1 MIDIDNLHK
10 RYRTADDRV
19 SEVLKGLSLRVPA
32 SSITAVVGPSG
43 AGKSTLARCISLL
56 ERPDSGSIKVNGKDL
71 SLLSGE
77 ALRRERR
84 AIGTVFQ
91 SSALLNRKTAWQ
103 NIAVPLEYLGV
114 VERDIKARVGEL
126 LESVGLSHK
135 AEAYPS
141 QLSGGQR
148 QRIGIARALA
158 LRPSVLLA
166 DEATSGLDPQA
177 TATVLGLLR
186 QLRDEYRLAIV
197 LITHEMDA
205 VRSAADAVAEIRDGA
220 IVQYGQVK
228 ELLARPD
235 SLLGQQLLP
244 LSPIAVN
251 SDLLLRLSYRWD
263 VPVATDWISR
273 LSHQHALQIDLLGV
287 PCGSD
292 QRSTGG
298 AFTGRRPI
306 SGTTTVS
313 GSNDRAFSAAG
324 HCGGNPCTCPRAT
337 GGGMKPTVISQD
349 TPWHEIHTLLLPA
362 YGETWLMVAIVML
375 FVVTLGGVVGV
386 VLFNASPRGLFPRPA
401 LYQVLNWGVNMGRS
415 LPFLVLMAAIIP
427 FTFWLTGT
435 TIGIP
440 AAVVPMIAAG
450 VPFLYRLVENALRE
464 LPAEVTAVGLVC
476 GGSRWQIIRHAQLSE
491 ALPALVAAVT
501 LNLVSMI
508 EYSAIAGTIGAGGIG
523 YLAVVYGY
531 QRFDN
536 HIMIATIV
544 VLIATIQ
551 IIQFFG
557 DRLVNK
563 LRHTQGISS

>member
-1 MIDIDNLHK
+1 
-10 RYRTADDRV
+10 
-19 SEVLKGLSLRVPA
+19 
-32 SSITAVVGPSG
+32 
-43 AGKSTLARCISLL
+43 
-56 ERPDSGSIKVNGKDL
+56 
-71 SLLSGE
+71 
-77 ALRRERR
+77 
-84 AIGTVFQ
+84 
-91 SSALLNRKTAWQ
+91 
-103 NIAVPLEYLGV
+103 
-114 VERDIKARVGEL
+114 
-126 LESVGLSHK
+126 
-135 AEAYPS
+135 
-141 QLSGGQR
+141 
-148 QRIGIARALA
+148 
-158 LRPSVLLA
+158 
-166 DEATSGLDPQA
+166 
-177 TATVLGLLR
+177 
-186 QLRDEYRLAIV
+186 
-197 LITHEMDA
+197 
-205 VRSAADAVAEIRDGA
+205 
-220 IVQYGQVK
+220 
-228 ELLARPD
+228 
-235 SLLGQQLLP
+235 
-244 LSPIAVN
+244 
-251 SDLLLRLSYRWD
+251 
-263 VPVATDWISR
+263 
-273 LSHQHALQIDLLGV
+273 
-287 PCGSD
+287 
-292 QRSTGG
+292 
-298 AFTGRRPI
+298 
-306 SGTTTVS
+306 
-313 GSNDRAFSAAG
+313 
-324 HCGGNPCTCPRAT
+324 
-337 GGGMKPTVISQD
+337 MKPTVISQD

-450 VPFLYRLVENALRE
+450 VPFFGRLVENALRE
-464 LPAEVTAVGLVC
+464 LPAEVTAVG
-476 GGSRWQIIRHAQLSE
+476 
-491 ALPALVAAVT
+491 LVAAVT